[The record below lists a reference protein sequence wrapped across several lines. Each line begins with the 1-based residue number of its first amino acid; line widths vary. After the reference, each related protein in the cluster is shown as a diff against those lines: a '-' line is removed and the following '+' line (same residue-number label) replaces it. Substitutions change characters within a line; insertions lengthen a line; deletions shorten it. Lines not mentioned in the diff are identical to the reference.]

1 MFNGS
6 GTLSKLPPLTVK
18 TADKPTWKITSKHVK
33 SVATIPKMK
42 AVTKMAEKLGK
53 TVIGITTHA
62 DGGFTITTAEQ
73 HKEEKAGYWDKVLS
87 DG

>member
-18 TADKPTWKITSKHVK
+18 PAGKPTWKITSKHVK

-53 TVIGITTHA
+53 TVTGVSVNG
-62 DGGFTITTAEQ
+62 DGGFTI
-73 HKEEKAGYWDKVLS
+73 KLS
-87 DG
+87 DPYIHDSITNPFDVVLK